1 MLGIITA
8 MSVESEAILAKMS
21 NVVSEKAACFSFYR
35 GDIDGVRCVLCIS
48 GVGKVNAAACTQ
60 AMILAYSPSFIVNI
74 GVAGSVDSSLRIGDL
89 VIGESFVQFDVD
101 TSPIGD
107 PKYMISGIN
116 RIFIESDP
124 DTVAA
129 ALDTAR
135 RVFPEKK
142 AVCGRIASSDKFVGG
157 DNFYLREEA
166 ASLGALCIEMESGSI
181 AQVALLNSVPY
192 LAVRTV
198 SDSADGGA
206 PESFE
211 HFCIESASVAQ
222 SWLCAFIREHLS
234 KKLS

>member
-8 MSVESEAILAKMS
+8 MAVESEAILAKMS
-21 NVVSEKAACFSFYR
+21 NVVSEKVACFSFHK
-35 GDIDGVRCVLCIS
+35 GEIDGVSCVLCIS

-60 AMILAYSPSFIVNI
+60 AMILAYAPSFIINV
-74 GVAGSVDSSLRIGDL
+74 GVAGSASASLGIGDI

-124 DTVAA
+124 EVVAS
-129 ALDTAR
+129 ALDVAR
-135 RVFPEKK
+135 RVFPEKR
-142 AVCGRIASSDKFVGG
+142 AICGRIASSDKFVGG
-157 DNFYLREEA
+157 ENFYLRGEA
-166 ASLGALCIEMESGSI
+166 ASLGALCVEMESGSI

-198 SDSADGGA
+198 SDSADGEA

-211 HFCIESASVAQ
+211 HFCMESAAVAQ
-222 SWLCAFIREHLS
+222 SWLCAFIREHLAE
-234 KKLS
+234 KLS